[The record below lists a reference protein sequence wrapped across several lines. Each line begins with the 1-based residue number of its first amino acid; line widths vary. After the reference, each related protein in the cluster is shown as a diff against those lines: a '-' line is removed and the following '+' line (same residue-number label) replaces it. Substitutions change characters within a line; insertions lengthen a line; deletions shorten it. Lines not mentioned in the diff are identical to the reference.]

1 MDTKK
6 ENTYLQGIRR
16 NKMPRKTTKSKTKK
30 TTTAKKRAPR
40 KTQRRKSTDRRRKS
54 TSVDTFWTKVING
67 MKKLLSPAFPKK

>member
-30 TTTAKKRAPR
+30 TTTRKPR
-40 KTQRRKSTDRRRKS
+40 KTSRRKSNS
-54 TSVDTFWTKVING
+54 IDTFWTKVING
-67 MKKLLSPAFPKK
+67 MKKLLSPAFPKNKG

>member
-30 TTTAKKRAPR
+30 TTTRKPR
-40 KTQRRKSTDRRRKS
+40 KTTRRKKS
-54 TSVDTFWTKVING
+54 NPIDAFWTKVING
-67 MKKLLSPAFPKK
+67 MKKLLSPAFPK